1 MSMGHMEEK
10 LTREQKIYDVNMR
23 YDPRFNRGMGL
34 APYEIATY
42 ERPHTYGI
50 AVVGQVLV
58 IVGGLGFVGWV
69 VWHLLVK

>member
-1 MSMGHMEEK
+1 M
-10 LTREQKIYDVNMR
+10 TRKQKIYDVNMR

-42 ERPHTYGI
+42 ERPHTYGL

-58 IVGGLGFVGWV
+58 IVAGLGFVGWV
-69 VWHLLVK
+69 AWRLLVK